1 MNNRP
6 PEKSQPSKLGLWLL
20 KRFSHRDIQ
29 TSALGDFEEIY
40 SSQVKDKGR
49 LRAGLWFW
57 GQIFRSILPF
67 LADIWYWRINMLKN
81 YIKIAL
87 RKTKKQKGYSAINL
101 SGLAIGMAACMLIF
115 LWVHDELSYDR
126 FHQDYDQLQR
136 VMIQFADMTWPV
148 VSIPVGPGLKRDFPE
163 IVEFS
168 RYDIIGGLFTLEDK
182 MYQEGGAF
190 ADPSF
195 LKMFSFPLIH
205 GDPQTALT
213 APDSIVISEAMAEK
227 FFGTDN
233 PIGKVLKVN
242 HSSEYRISA
251 VMKNL
256 PADTHFDF
264 EFIIPF
270 EILIRQDRDP
280 ENWGRFQ
287 IYTYIQ
293 LQKGVSEHT
302 LKEKMSRYLDQHKL
316 RSNPKLD
323 LMPVARIHLHS
334 EDGTGDFRYV
344 VIFSLIAGFIL
355 FIACVNYMNLMT
367 ARSSTRAKE
376 IGMRKVIGAGRGELI
391 RQFMGESIF
400 FSLLALIGG
409 GFLVYLILPAFNN
422 LAVKSLSFMALLTP
436 KFLIAILLMT
446 FFSGILSGSY
456 PAFFLSSFR
465 PIHILRGVLLP
476 AGTRPKSVLFR
487 KFLVIFQFSIAIFL
501 MISTIIVAR
510 QLHFIRN
517 RNLGFEREHLVY
529 MVMRGNMKEQFA
541 AVKKELLDDPN
552 ILEVTAMDQLPIQ
565 IGRRYS
571 SWNWEGKDPEQEV
584 TFWTTSVDHNYFKTM
599 QMEIIQGR
607 GFSQEFITDVGQTY
621 VLNESALRLIE
632 MESPVGKRFAATT
645 RSGNEQ
651 GTIIGIVK
659 DFNFQN
665 LHEKISPL
673 VMMHEPNRFRYI
685 CLRIDPDDTEVAA
698 VITSLERVWD
708 KFAPGF
714 PFAYQ
719 FMDTIYDRMYRVE
732 QRTGKIFRYFTFLAL
747 FISCLGLFGLAAQV
761 SEQRTKE
768 IGIRKVMG
776 ASVGEIFILFSRQ
789 FLVWVALANILAW
802 PIAYLFM
809 RNWLDQFAYR
819 TGMAIWV
826 FVLSAMLAVIVALM
840 TISYQALKTACI
852 NPVES
857 LRYE

>member
-1 MNNRP
+1 MKNQSA
-6 PEKSQPSKLGLWLL
+6 EKSQPSKWGLWLL
-20 KRFSHRDIQ
+20 QRFSHRDIQ
-29 TSALGDFEEIY
+29 ASALGDFEEIY
-40 SSQVKDKGR
+40 FSLVKDKGR
-49 LRAGLWFW
+49 LRARLWFW
-57 GQIFRSILPF
+57 GQIFRSLPSF
-67 LADIWYWRINMLKN
+67 LADIWYWRINIIKN
-81 YIKIAL
+81 YLKIAL

-101 SGLAIGMAACMLIF
+101 SGLAIGMAACILIF
-115 LWVHDELSYDR
+115 LWVQDELSYDR
-126 FHQDYDQLQR
+126 FHQDFNQLQR
-136 VMIQFADMTWPV
+136 VMIQFDDMTWPV

-168 RYDIIGGLFTLEDK
+168 RYDIVGGLFTLEDK
-182 MYQEGGAF
+182 MYQERGAF

-195 LKMFSFPLIH
+195 LEMFSFPLLQ
-205 GDPQTALT
+205 GDPQTALIS
-213 APDSIVISEAMAEK
+213 PDSIVVSEAMAER

-242 HSSEYRISA
+242 NSSEYRISA

-256 PADTHFDF
+256 PANTHFDF
-264 EFIIPF
+264 DFIIPF
-270 EILIRQDRDP
+270 EILVRQDRDP

-287 IYTYIQ
+287 IYTYVQ
-293 LQKGVSEHT
+293 LQKGGSVQTST
-302 LKEKMSRYLDQHKL
+302 EKISRYLDQHKL
-316 RSNPKLD
+316 RSSPQLD
-323 LMPVARIHLHS
+323 LMPVARIHLFS

-400 FSLLALIGG
+400 FSLISFIVG

-422 LAVKSLSFMALLTP
+422 LAGKSLSFVALLTP
-436 KFLIAILLMT
+436 RFLLALLLMT
-446 FFSGILSGSY
+446 LLTGILSGSY
-456 PAFFLSSFR
+456 PAFFLASFR

-476 AGTRPKSVLFR
+476 AGNRSKSAFFK
-487 KFLVIFQFSIAIFL
+487 KFLVISQFSIAIFL
-501 MISTIIVAR
+501 MISTILVAR

-517 RNLGFEREHLVY
+517 RNMGFEREHLIY
-529 MVMRGNMKEQFA
+529 MQMQGNMKEQFA
-541 AVKKELLDDPN
+541 AVKKELQDDPG

-584 TFWTTSVDHNYFKTM
+584 TFWTTSVDHDYFATM

-607 GFSQEFITDVGQTY
+607 AFSREYRTDAGQAY
-621 VLNESALRLIE
+621 MLNESAVKLIE
-632 MESPVGKRFAATT
+632 MDTPVGKRFAATT
-645 RSGNEQ
+645 RSGLEQ

-673 VMMHEPNRFRYI
+673 VMMHEPDRFRYI
-685 CLRIDPDDTEVAA
+685 CLRIDPDDTEVAG
-698 VITSLERVWD
+698 VITSLERVWK

-719 FMDTIYDRMYRVE
+719 FLDSIYDRMYRVE

-747 FISCLGLFGLAAQV
+747 FISCLGLFGLAAQI

-776 ASVGEIFILFSRQ
+776 ASLVEICFLFSRQ
-789 FLVWVALANILAW
+789 FIVWVALGNILAW

-809 RNWLDQFAYR
+809 RNWLNQFAYR
-819 TGMAIWV
+819 TGVEAWV
-826 FVLSAMLAVIVALM
+826 FVLSALLAVIVALL
-840 TISYQALKTACI
+840 TISFQALKTAHI